1 MTLEYRKQNKFQQNM
16 LKEQDKEQKD
26 IVPYVSIFSSNNSEM
41 FGVLKSS
48 THILYSDT
56 NMANILKQT
65 KLNQKFKDNHQIKT
79 NI

>member
-1 MTLEYRKQNKFQQNM
+1 M